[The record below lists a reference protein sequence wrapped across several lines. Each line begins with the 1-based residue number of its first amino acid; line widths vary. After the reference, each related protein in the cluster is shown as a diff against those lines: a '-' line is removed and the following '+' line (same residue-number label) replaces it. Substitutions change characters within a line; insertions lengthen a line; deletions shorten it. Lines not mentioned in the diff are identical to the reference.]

1 MSISSGGSTQTD
13 TLIALGVV
21 SVWVVAGAV
30 WLTLNSRSAGR
41 PILVRRSGGEPVE
54 VTAQ

>member
-21 SVWVVAGAV
+21 AVWIVVGVV
-30 WLTLNSRSAGR
+30 WLTLSSRAAGR
-41 PILVRRSGGEPVE
+41 PILVGRSRGEPAE
-54 VTAQ
+54 MAG